1 MLNILPDEEKKKI
14 LTEYRLR
21 LVVVVTFAVGA
32 LILANL
38 VLLVPSY
45 ILSVAKYNSLSE
57 SLATQQSKQGLTGQE
72 SSIDAQ
78 VLAIN
83 KQIKLL
89 QQQNNTGVLSPS
101 DMILRIIERKGTGI
115 KIQGFDYDVTG
126 NIGSVVITGVAA
138 DRDSLAQFADTLKGD
153 SAFSNIDL
161 PVSSY
166 VQKVNIDFSIVATLS
181 GGAGKSQ

>member
-1 MLNILPDEEKKKI
+1 MLNILPTEEKKKI

-21 LVVVVTFAVGA
+21 LVVVVTFAVTA

-57 SLATQQSKQGLTGQE
+57 SLATQQSKQGLSGQE
-72 SSIDAQ
+72 SAIDAQ
-78 VLAIN
+78 VLAVN

-89 QQQNNTGVLSPS
+89 EQQSQTGTLSPS

-126 NIGSVVITGVAA
+126 NVGRVVITGVAA
-138 DRDSLAQFADTLKGD
+138 DRDSLARFADTLKGD

-181 GGAGKSQ
+181 GAVNRSQ